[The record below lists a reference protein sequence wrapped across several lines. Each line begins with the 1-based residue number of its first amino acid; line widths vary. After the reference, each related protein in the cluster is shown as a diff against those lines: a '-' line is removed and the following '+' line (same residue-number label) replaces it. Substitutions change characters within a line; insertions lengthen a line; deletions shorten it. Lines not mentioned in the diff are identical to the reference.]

1 MRTSGV
7 GREGWMTII
16 PLTVILLFSTLVA
29 GGPKQLLIS
38 VEKMLRSGVEW
49 AVNLTR

>member
-16 PLTVILLFSTLVA
+16 PLAVILLFSTVVA
-29 GGPKQLLIS
+29 GGPKELLVSI
-38 VEKMLRSGVEW
+38 EKMLRSGVEW